1 LFTGNWKIVAWLL
14 FSLILAGAQ
23 PALCQLM
30 QASQPRLVL
39 VLVVDQFSYDYM
51 NRFGDKFGPNGF
63 RYLQNHGAVFTNC
76 RYKQATTQT
85 AVGHSIIATGAYPWS
100 TGIIANDWFDRRKD
114 KEIIA
119 VTDESLKLVG
129 ANGIGASARTMIGTT
144 LGDSLKMAT
153 NGRSKVF
160 SLSLKDRGA
169 LFLAGKLA
177 NSACWFDTQS
187 GSFVSSSQF
196 GESLPPWVSTF
207 NEQRYADKYFGKTWS
222 RLLPETEYGASAKD
236 DYPFEGSLPGDGRQF
251 PHVIT
256 GGASSPNAAFYGTF
270 VITPF
275 ADQMLSDL
283 ATAAIDQESLGQHTD
298 TDLLTVSFSTPDY
311 CGHLFGP
318 QSQEAEDVMLR
329 LDQTIGG
336 LLTHIDKK
344 IGLNNCLVIVT
355 GDHGVCPIPEFLR
368 ERGQARGLDS
378 GRIDPKA
385 FCSLIESALDSK
397 LGSENWI
404 SSFTPPNLYLNLRAI
419 DHQKYKEREVAGLAA
434 NIAHSV
440 PGIAEVYTSAQLF
453 TNQIP
458 NSPNVDSIRKS
469 YFWGRSGELYIMPKP
484 NYIFSGSATGT
495 THGTA
500 YAYDQQVPLILCG
513 GTVQG
518 GKFGQ
523 DSSPADIAPTVSSI
537 LNIPQPP
544 LSEGRVLQEAIRQ
557 VSGPAASLRAQ
568 APPLAQPKAIPVDD

>member
-196 GESLPPWVSTF
+196 GESLPPWVSTST
-207 NEQRYADKYFGKTWS
+207 NSAMRTNILVRRGADCCPRPSMVHRRRMTIHLKALCPEMDVNSHTSSQAVHPHQMPPFMALS
-222 RLLPETEYGASAKD
+222 LSHRLLIK
-236 DYPFEGSLPGDGRQF
+236 
-251 PHVIT
+251 
-256 GGASSPNAAFYGTF
+256 
-270 VITPF
+270 
-275 ADQMLSDL
+275 
-283 ATAAIDQESLGQHTD
+283 
-298 TDLLTVSFSTPDY
+298 
-311 CGHLFGP
+311 C
-318 QSQEAEDVMLR
+318 
-329 LDQTIGG
+329 
-336 LLTHIDKK
+336 
-344 IGLNNCLVIVT
+344 
-355 GDHGVCPIPEFLR
+355 
-368 ERGQARGLDS
+368 
-378 GRIDPKA
+378 
-385 FCSLIESALDSK
+385 
-397 LGSENWI
+397 
-404 SSFTPPNLYLNLRAI
+404 
-419 DHQKYKEREVAGLAA
+419 
-434 NIAHSV
+434 
-440 PGIAEVYTSAQLF
+440 
-453 TNQIP
+453 
-458 NSPNVDSIRKS
+458 
-469 YFWGRSGELYIMPKP
+469 
-484 NYIFSGSATGT
+484 
-495 THGTA
+495 
-500 YAYDQQVPLILCG
+500 
-513 GTVQG
+513 
-518 GKFGQ
+518 
-523 DSSPADIAPTVSSI
+523 
-537 LNIPQPP
+537 
-544 LSEGRVLQEAIRQ
+544 
-557 VSGPAASLRAQ
+557 
-568 APPLAQPKAIPVDD
+568 